1 VCDSEQRPDQRN
13 IPLRAESVQVDD
25 KMLGFIADE
34 GRPSGMRW
42 LYMLPSNRACA
53 LAIGLSVDLIKDSMR
68 LTGICPILLSAN
80 VG

>member
-1 VCDSEQRPDQRN
+1 
-13 IPLRAESVQVDD
+13 LRADSVQADD
-25 KMLGFIADE
+25 QMLGFIADE

-42 LYMLPSNRACA
+42 FYMLPSNRASG

-80 VG
+80 TG